1 MTEPQYRFGD
11 PPPAA
16 VLYRRKRAADRQLL
30 AGLNRYRANKARC
43 TTQASSSSAIPLP
56 PSELRRTQQEKPT
69 S

>member
-16 VLYRRKRAADRQLL
+16 VLYRRKRASERQLL
-30 AGLNRYRANKARC
+30 AGLNRYRVEKARY
-43 TTQASSSSAIPLP
+43 TKQESSLSGAPLP
-56 PSELRRTQQEKPT
+56 LSELHRTQQEKPT